1 MLDGVVFG
9 KGLRHI
15 LPNIRSVLDGGQTL
29 SVNQAVEDALGD
41 LDAEAGVTVTHE
53 TLVGA
58 DGAIVTGNAISRIFG
73 LLGALSLIFTRQLDF
88 ALRPLDKGQIEADG
102 GPVVDEFVRINLAGV
117 KAKHLHGLRE
127 IVVDGVQM

>member
-1 MLDGVVFG
+1 M
-9 KGLRHI
+9 
-15 LPNIRSVLDGGQTL
+15 
-29 SVNQAVEDALGD
+29 
-41 LDAEAGVTVTHE
+41 DAEAGVTVTHE

-88 ALRPLDKGQIEADG
+88 ALRPAGALRTLDKGQIEADG